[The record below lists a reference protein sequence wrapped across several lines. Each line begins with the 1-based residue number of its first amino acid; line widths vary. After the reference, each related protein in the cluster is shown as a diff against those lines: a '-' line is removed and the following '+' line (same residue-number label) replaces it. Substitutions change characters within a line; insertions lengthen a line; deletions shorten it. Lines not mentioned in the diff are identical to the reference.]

1 MILEIETKPV
11 PLRVTQDGAILVAKT
26 RVPVDT
32 VIYAFRNG
40 ETAEDI
46 VDAFDVL
53 KLADVYSVIGYYLDH
68 QEEMDA
74 YIQRREAEAAE
85 IRREIE
91 ARFPSDGLRERLLAR
106 LEARNAETGG

>member
-1 MILEIETKPV
+1 MILEIESKPV
-11 PLRVTQDGAILVAKT
+11 PLRVTKDGAIMVAST

-32 VIYAFRNG
+32 VIYAYRQG
-40 ETAEDI
+40 ETAEEI

-53 KLADVYSVIGYYLDH
+53 KLADVYSIIGYYLDH
-68 QEEMDA
+68 QEEMGL

-91 ARFPSDGLRERLLAR
+91 ARFDQKGFREKLLAR
-106 LEARNAETGG
+106 RKDNG